1 MSALRSFSPSS
12 RSRLHLR
19 GVGVD
24 LKKPALRSQGIHRHL
39 GVVDTV
45 VMVKRIIEL
54 IRDVYR
60 YTNVVYDFV
69 SRMVQGKA
77 KLLDIYHHNV
87 DLLEAITRGG
97 IARV

>member
-1 MSALRSFSPSS
+1 
-12 RSRLHLR
+12 
-19 GVGVD
+19 
-24 LKKPALRSQGIHRHL
+24 
-39 GVVDTV
+39 
-45 VMVKRIIEL
+45 MVKRIIEL